1 MPPRLYNGDQFL
13 AEENQNINIPLNY
26 SQVDDQF
33 ISTLGIEILYGS
45 NFSPIAEREKYSI
58 IINESAVKAMGWQ
71 VSEDVLQK
79 RILYPGGP
87 EPFNIIG
94 IAKDFNYWS
103 LQSGIEPMALFHVD
117 NTIMGFFGSYFAAV
131 RIENSATAATLMQI
145 ENLWN
150 SHNPSVAFSYEFTD
164 DAFAS
169 SFQSTEQF
177 SKSLSVFAGLALF
190 IAGLGLLGMIIY
202 VVEQRKKEIGIRKVL
217 GSNSF
222 QVVSLMSK
230 SVIVLVFISLL
241 ISIPFSY
248 WAMNKWLL
256 DFEYRIMIS
265 PWIYVIAGLASILF
279 AFSIVG
285 FQTFRAAQMNP
296 TNALKDE

>member
-1 MPPRLYNGDQFL
+1 
-13 AEENQNINIPLNY
+13 
-26 SQVDDQF
+26 
-33 ISTLGIEILYGS
+33 
-45 NFSPIAEREKYSI
+45 
-58 IINESAVKAMGWQ
+58 
-71 VSEDVLQK
+71 
-79 RILYPGGP
+79 
-87 EPFNIIG
+87 
-94 IAKDFNYWS
+94 
-103 LQSGIEPMALFHVD
+103 MALFYID
-117 NTIMGFFGSYFAAV
+117 NTDVNYFNHYFAAI
-131 RIENSATAATLMQI
+131 RIENSATAATLQQI

-150 SHNPSVAFSYEFTD
+150 SNNTSVAFSYEFID

-169 SFQSTEQF
+169 SFKSSEQF
-177 SKSLSVFAGLALF
+177 SKSLSVFAALALF

-217 GSNSF
+217 GSNSI

-230 SVIVLVFISLL
+230 SVVVLVFISLL

-248 WAMNKWLL
+248 WAMSKWLL

-285 FQTFRAAQMNP
+285 FQSFRAAQMNP
-296 TNALKDE
+296 TKALQDE